1 MQIRKTPRKSCP
13 VDCRDLLRAFCL
25 YTSPAPLARI
35 KKPPIMARALEYIR
49 TCREARHKSPTQKT
63 QTSFSKAQM
72 MAHLQPLPIVDLL
85 SYV

>member
-1 MQIRKTPRKSCP
+1 MQIRKTPRKTCP

-25 YTSPAPLARI
+25 YTSPAPLAMI

-49 TCREARHKSPTQKT
+49 TCRAVRHKLET
-63 QTSFSKAQM
+63 QTSFLKSQM
-72 MAHLQPLPIVDLL
+72 TAHLQPFPIMDLL